1 MKKPSGPKPAKLA
14 PSGFDVGLV
23 DALAKVIA
31 RYDLSEIEI
40 GGDGM
45 HVRVARDRGTA
56 AQPAPLAVAAAAAPT
71 IVAEPKAPEA
81 AVASESPANHPGAV
95 KSPMVGTAYLRPS
108 PEAKAFV
115 EVGTT
120 VKTGDKIMLIEAMK
134 TFNEILA
141 PRAGRVS
148 QIFVEDGDPV
158 EFDQPL
164 MVIE

>member
-1 MKKPSGPKPAKLA
+1 MKKPAGPKPAKPA
-14 PSGFDVGLV
+14 PSGFDIGLV
-23 DALAKVIA
+23 DALAKVVA

-40 GGDGM
+40 GGDGV
-45 HVRVARDRGTA
+45 HVRVARERMIA
-56 AQPAPLAVAAAAAPT
+56 AAPAPLAVAAPPAPAPAAEAMALPAAA
-71 IVAEPKAPEA
+71 
-81 AVASESPANHPGAV
+81 ASENPADHPGAV
-95 KSPMVGTAYLRPS
+95 KSPMVGTAYLRAS

-141 PRAGRVS
+141 PRPGRVS
-148 QIFVEDGDPV
+148 LIFVDDGVPV

>member
-1 MKKPSGPKPAKLA
+1 LKKPAGPKPAKPA

-23 DALAKVIA
+23 DALAKVVA

-40 GGDGM
+40 GGDGL
-45 HVRVARDRGTA
+45 HVRVARERLVA
-56 AQPAPLAVAAAAAPT
+56 AAPAPLAAAAPALPAT
-71 IVAEPKAPEA
+71 EVKALPA
-81 AVASESPANHPGAV
+81 AAPSESPADHPGVV

-115 EVGTT
+115 EVGTP
-120 VKTGDKIMLIEAMK
+120 VKTGDKIALIEAMK

-148 QIFVEDGDPV
+148 LIFVDDGVPV